1 VRQYIG
7 AQMPPAPL
15 LMAHRIQ
22 KMTNLLGKKYHKNYL
37 LAGRIKRSGPN
48 ISVRR
53 AYFHTN
59 HLLTGLYIEETE
71 IRLRKDDGN
80 IKQ

>member
-15 LMAHRIQ
+15 LMAHQTQ
-22 KMTNLLGKKYHKNYL
+22 KIDKLVRYKVH
-37 LAGRIKRSGPN
+37 IKITYWRAEQKEAEC
-48 ISVRR
+48 

-59 HLLTGLYIEETE
+59 HLLTGLYVEETE
-71 IRLRKDDGN
+71 IR
-80 IKQ
+80 